1 MILLY
6 GWKFFLKVCA
16 LIGYFEV
23 TWHQTIKLFPAN
35 IATTTGNLCH
45 GVLAHFVVI
54 ANYASL
60 CAMEVK
66 VNEEITCKRKK
77 LSFFSQQIY
86 FSRGGKHRVVT
97 ILMKKTGYFGWKIK
111 WFAPFRLG
119 SFRNMGCDFR
129 RCNFATLFSLFS
141 WFGKYFVAGCA
152 PTTSNFTLLCLSKGF
167 PPGCFV

>member
-1 MILLY
+1 MERFTTRINKFASKRLV
-6 GWKFFLKVCA
+6 WKQLQ
-16 LIGYFEV
+16 LI
-23 TWHQTIKLFPAN
+23 KM
-35 IATTTGNLCH
+35 TGNLCH

-54 ANYASL
+54 ANFASL

-129 RCNFATLFSLFS
+129 RCNFSTLFSLFS
-141 WFGKYFVAGCA
+141 
-152 PTTSNFTLLCLSKGF
+152 
-167 PPGCFV
+167 